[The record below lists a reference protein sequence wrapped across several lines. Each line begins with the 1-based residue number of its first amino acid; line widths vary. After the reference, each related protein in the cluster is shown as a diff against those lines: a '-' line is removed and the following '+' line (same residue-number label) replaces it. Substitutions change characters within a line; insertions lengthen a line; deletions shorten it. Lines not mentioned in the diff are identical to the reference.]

1 MPRQAVSPGRLELAE
16 TVEGMDPDAFEAFLT
31 YAPEQERAWLRDI
44 AAERFG
50 HGWRA
55 DPASFAHHLDPQ
67 YLLWPYIVY
76 LSQKFLDVVEGR
88 CRRLAVAVPPRYG
101 KSYLFSRWGPAWLFD
116 RRPEANIILA
126 SYGDTLANENA
137 VTVRDILAE
146 HTDVLRCTLR
156 RDRKRLD
163 RFVTEQGGGL
173 LSAGMNSAITG
184 FGAGNGGGVIIDDP
198 FKGWQDAHSPHQRE
212 LIWNQYRSVLHSRL
226 DDPEAFVIVVHTR
239 WHTDDLTGRLVDAAQ
254 NETGDEFEV
263 IVLPELAE
271 QNDPLGREPGD
282 PLEPEKFDLQQI
294 LEKHR
299 AAGAYLTSAL
309 YQGHPSPEEGTEL
322 LRQWWK
328 LGEPPAR
335 FDEWCTSWD
344 MKLKEKE
351 SGDYV
356 VGQVWGRVG
365 SDYWIVDQVR
375 GQWDQATTR
384 VGMALLCVRW
394 PNVERHLVEN
404 AGYGPE
410 VMQQIRQ
417 PNPTWRCDDEMAG
430 RLGILESERPD
441 VERIIHRGIGGMVA
455 VNAKGSKVVRA
466 RAVAPLLE
474 AGNMHLAQSGP
485 WVPGFIDEASQF
497 PDGEHDDQVD
507 AWSQGLARLSGRG
520 GPATVQSQTRRQLP
534 PKIA

>member
-1 MPRQAVSPGRLELAE
+1 MSAVGYEDDVAEIVRTLTPGQFEAWFAGLQPADRRRVTNILAE
-16 TVEGMDPDAFEAFLT
+16 RGA
-31 YAPEQERAWLRDI
+31 I
-44 AAERFG
+44 
-50 HGWRA
+50 GWRS
-55 DPASFAHHLDPQ
+55 DPASFAARLDPS
-67 YLLWPYIVY
+67 YRLWPYIAY
-76 LSQKFLDVVEGR
+76 LSAKFVDAAEGR
-88 CRRLAVAVPPRYG
+88 SKRIAVAVPPRYG
-101 KSYLFSRWGPAWLFD
+101 KSLLFSRWGPAWLFD
-116 RRPEANIILA
+116 RTPQANVILA
-126 SYGDTLANENA
+126 SYGDSLALENA
-137 VTVRDILAE
+137 MGVRDILVE
-146 HTDVLRCTLR
+146 HGDQLRAQLR
-156 RDRKRLD
+156 RDRRRMD
-163 RFVTEQGGGL
+163 RFKTDQGGGL
-173 LSAGMNSAITG
+173 LAAGMNSSITG
-184 FGAGNGGGVIIDDP
+184 FGAGAGGGVIVDDP

-212 LIWNQYRSVLHSRL
+212 LIWNNYRSVLHSRL
-226 DDPEAFVIVVHTR
+226 DDPEAFIIVVHTR
-239 WHTDDLTGRLVDAAQ
+239 WHTDDLTGRLVEAAE
-254 NETGDEFEV
+254 NEMGEPFEV
-263 IVLPELAE
+263 VVLPELAE
-271 QNDPLGREPGD
+271 QNDPLGREPGE
-282 PLEPEKFDLQQI
+282 PLEPERFDRDQI

-328 LGEPPAR
+328 LGDPPER

-365 SDYWIVDQVR
+365 SDYWVVDQVR

-394 PNVERHLVEN
+394 PMVERHLVEN

-430 RLGILESERPD
+430 RLGIVEGERVE
-441 VERIIHRGIGGMVA
+441 VERIIHRGIGGVIS

-474 AGNMHLAQSGP
+474 AGNVHLAQSGP

-534 PKIA
+534 PRIA